1 MAIKV
6 VVIVSGGNV
15 QGCYA
20 NQAAVEIEMI
30 DFDNIAEDGDDALR
44 QAEARAN
51 EVDQSMQHI
60 Y

>member
-1 MAIKV
+1 METRI

-20 NQAAVEIEMI
+20 NLKNVEIEMI
-30 DFDNIAEDGDDALR
+30 DFDNIREEGPDAVR
-44 QAEARAN
+44 KAEAHAK
-51 EVDQSMQHI
+51 EVDATMHHV

>member
-20 NQAAVEIEMI
+20 SHADLEIEMI
-30 DFDNIAEDGDDALR
+30 DFDNIAEDGDAALR
-44 QAEARAN
+44 QAESRAK
-51 EVDQSMQHI
+51 EVDRNMQHI